1 MYSNEIVCDI
11 LDYIELNI
19 NNKITINDISKK
31 LSYDRY
37 YLMKLFKKEIKLS
50 IIDYINSLRIYNSF
64 KHIKNNYSFFKV
76 AISNGFYS
84 LEYFSETFKN
94 IIGINPSTYKKII
107 NYDRNISEN
116 DLIKYTA
123 NITKLKLLIE
133 FKNNYKNN
141 RNKNIKHVKK
151 LSIFK

>member
-31 LSYDRY
+31 LNYDRY

-50 IIDYINSLRIYNSF
+50 IIDYINSIRIYNSF
-64 KHIKNNYSFFKV
+64 DYIKNNYSFFKV
-76 AISNGFYS
+76 ACSNGFYS
-84 LEYFSETFKN
+84 LEYFSEIFKKILGVSPSIYKKFYYNRYIPSKSNYKLITDN
-94 IIGINPSTYKKII
+94 IIKLNMLINKVNQY
-107 NYDRNISEN
+107 
-116 DLIKYTA
+116 
-123 NITKLKLLIE
+123 KLKTKPQ
-133 FKNNYKNN
+133 FAP
-141 RNKNIKHVKK
+141 VKK